1 MAVVLKVDV
10 SSINE
15 ASNMD
20 NIKTWDSLGHMNLIL
35 ALEDE
40 FKITIPDEDAGNIS
54 SYKLIKVVLTFAL
67 EVSVIAYG
75 DFMVQIYDF

>member
-1 MAVVLKVDV
+1 MLNEKKLKQVMAVVLKVDA

-15 ASNMD
+15 ESSMD

-40 FKITIPDEDAGNIS
+40 FEIIIPDEDAGNIS
-54 SYKLIKVVLTFAL
+54 SYKLIKFVLGELLDGVA
-67 EVSVIAYG
+67 
-75 DFMVQIYDF
+75 

>member
-1 MAVVLKVDV
+1 MLNENKLKQVMGVVLKVDA
-10 SSINE
+10 SLINE
-15 ASNMD
+15 SSSMD

-54 SYKLIKVVLTFAL
+54 SYKLIKVVLGELLDGVA
-67 EVSVIAYG
+67 
-75 DFMVQIYDF
+75 

>member
-1 MAVVLKVDV
+1 MLNENKLKQLMAQVLKVDA

-15 ASNMD
+15 ASSMD
-20 NIKTWDSLGHMNLIL
+20 NIKTWDSLGHMNLVL

-54 SYKLIKVVLTFAL
+54 SYKLIKVVLGEL
-67 EVSVIAYG
+67 LGGVV
-75 DFMVQIYDF
+75 

>member
-1 MAVVLKVDV
+1 MLNENKLKQVMAVVFKIDA

-15 ASNMD
+15 TSSMD

-40 FKITIPDEDAGNIS
+40 FKVTIPDEDAGNIS
-54 SYKLIKVVLTFAL
+54 SYKLIKIVLGELLSGVA
-67 EVSVIAYG
+67 
-75 DFMVQIYDF
+75 

>member
-1 MAVVLKVDV
+1 MLNENKLKQVMALVLNIDT

-15 ASNMD
+15 ASSMD

-40 FKITIPDEDAGNIS
+40 FKVTIPDEDAGNITS
-54 SYKLIKVVLTFAL
+54 FKLIKVVLNELLIGF
-67 EVSVIAYG
+67 S
-75 DFMVQIYDF
+75 

>member
-1 MAVVLKVDV
+1 MLNENKLKQVMAVVLKVDA

-15 ASNMD
+15 ASSMD

-54 SYKLIKVVLTFAL
+54 SYKLVKVVLEELLGGVA
-67 EVSVIAYG
+67 
-75 DFMVQIYDF
+75 